1 MTLIIPIELDLN
13 NTHVIIKIN
22 IKNYM
27 KGIYKMTDT
36 NSNKFKEIN
45 EFLTNPKNS
54 NDRGKYWNELSDN
67 EKLKTI
73 DSMVKFFKGVK
84 INK

>member
-1 MTLIIPIELDLN
+1 MTN
-13 NTHVIIKIN
+13 
-22 IKNYM
+22 
-27 KGIYKMTDT
+27 T

-67 EKLKTI
+67 EKEMIQNKMGIFPKTI
-73 DSMVKFFKGVK
+73 IQEKIVYREKKVKSISKPK
-84 INK
+84 LNIHDDY

>member
-1 MTLIIPIELDLN
+1 
-13 NTHVIIKIN
+13 
-22 IKNYM
+22 
-27 KGIYKMTDT
+27 MTDT

>member
-1 MTLIIPIELDLN
+1 VTSIIPIELDLN
-13 NTHVIIKIN
+13 NTHVITKIN

-27 KGIYKMTDT
+27 KGIYKMTNT

-54 NDRGKYWNELSDN
+54 NDRCKYWNELSDN

-73 DSMVKFFKGVK
+73 DSIVEFFKGVK

>member
-1 MTLIIPIELDLN
+1 MTN
-13 NTHVIIKIN
+13 
-22 IKNYM
+22 
-27 KGIYKMTDT
+27 T

-54 NDRGKYWNELSDN
+54 NDRCKYWNELSDN

-73 DSMVKFFKGVK
+73 DSIVEFFKGVK